1 MAGPVQSAAASGPSA
16 FGRPFGAADLA
27 WMALLIA
34 GLALPVS
41 SAADW
46 LNPTYTTTPA
56 DLRLGLWILKVSMA
70 LAAVAGFALPR
81 LAVPAAPATERAVTA
96 RESILI
102 PGVIVVV
109 ALGLRLHALDTELWL
124 DEVEMLVRYVPLEFR
139 QLVSTYDTQNHHPLY
154 TILARV
160 SWLLAGG
167 AEWAVR
173 LPAVAFGVASIVLL
187 RQFGRT
193 IVTNAEANLAA
204 LVLAVSYHHVW
215 FSQNAR
221 GYTGIMFFCIGATW
235 VFLRLAGAPGKHP
248 WRTAWLYGVL
258 MAAATWTHMTAA
270 FIAVGHLLALL
281 ITAGWRDGTAVR
293 RIGWPVIGLALSALL
308 TVALYAPMLPRVV
321 RELTEPASAGIS
333 EVWTNP
339 AWMVAEVVRGMAS
352 GVPGG
357 VLSVMLALLV
367 LGIGLASLWRVSA
380 IATLV
385 MFVPV
390 VVTAGVIMATGH
402 NLWPRFFFFA
412 AGFLVLAAIR
422 GGFAMVRALVPR
434 HPERVATS
442 GAVAVA
448 LLSLLTVPRAWQPK
462 QQFRAA
468 LDFVE
473 REARGDDAKVAVDI
487 VSNVFAM
494 RGWAREWYEARSAGM
509 LSRVEQDAGRTW
521 VVYTLPTR
529 LRAVAPDVWELVA
542 PPRYDVVRVF
552 PATVGG
558 GEIHVLRRERPD
570 RND

>member
-1 MAGPVQSAAASGPSA
+1 MAGPVLSAAASGPSA